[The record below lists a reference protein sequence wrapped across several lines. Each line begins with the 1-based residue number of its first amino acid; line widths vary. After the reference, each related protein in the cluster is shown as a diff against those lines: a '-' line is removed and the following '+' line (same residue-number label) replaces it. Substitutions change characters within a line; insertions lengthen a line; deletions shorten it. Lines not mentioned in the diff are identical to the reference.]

1 MKTATLRLVASLL
14 WKFEYL
20 LCFFFL
26 TCHFGLNKNTYRSGS
41 TMLGATDEDG
51 PSLADLLKQSMVLK
65 SDTIYKGWDWSAVE
79 TILQRLLDDTQV
91 SFDEVYRTGFFAVLQ
106 KFYSPTGQHPEKKGS
121 SKSPRHS
128 KARLISDV
136 NDLKFED
143 ATPTGFG
150 VLG

>member
-1 MKTATLRLVASLL
+1 MV
-14 WKFEYL
+14 WHF
-20 LCFFFL
+20 LCMY
-26 TCHFGLNKNTYRSGS
+26 TQNKHRAGS

-106 KFYSPTGQHPEKKGS
+106 KFYSPTGQHPEKKGN

-128 KARLISDV
+128 KARSITDLS
-136 NDLKFED
+136 DLKLED